1 MNKGSGE
8 KSIFKTVFSVSSI
21 LLFAKIF
28 GFVKQIIVANA
39 FGATIDTDII
49 SLSQGIVTN
58 FEYLISQTMITAF
71 IPIYISVKETK
82 QNEKHFASNV
92 IKIFVLISVF
102 ISAFIF
108 LFAPFISRILAP
120 SYKGAVADSLTYN
133 IRIYAFCFVVLV
145 LTAIFNALLKGNKR
159 FLPGEITS
167 VNQSLVFIICV
178 LMLGNVFGVQVLIIS
193 FFLYAVINMIYLG
206 FLSRKLYKVEVHRF
220 QIDENV
226 KKLLRMIAPL
236 LFGYAMLY
244 INQLVDK
251 MLASGL
257 SDGTVTAMSY
267 SAVLSNFI
275 TGFIGSIC
283 GIAFTYI
290 AQNVAEKSDEKAA
303 VIVGY
308 FITFFVTFLVPV
320 SVISVSNAKEI
331 VTIVYGRGAFDAAA
345 IENST
350 YALMGYGSL
359 FIPYVL
365 RELFTRFQYSYQ
377 DSKRPMLNSAVSIV
391 CNIVLSIVFSRFWG
405 ILGITIASSISVFI
419 CAVLNIASS
428 RKFNCY
434 LKISFFSK
442 QFIFWIAGGV
452 FCLLV
457 NILLKRYLPI
467 NNILLRFLVLS
478 AVSFIVYMLAVLP
491 LIVSVI
497 RKYKLIKK

>member
-1 MNKGSGE
+1 MNKGNDG

-28 GFVKQIIVANA
+28 GFAKQIIVANA

-71 IPIYISVKETK
+71 IPIYISVKEMK
-82 QNEKHFASNV
+82 GDEKHFVSNV
-92 IKIFVLISVF
+92 IKIFVVVSIAISILIFV
-102 ISAFIF
+102 
-108 LFAPFISRILAP
+108 FAPFITKIIAP
-120 SYKGAVADSLTYN
+120 SYKGMVADSLTHN
-133 IRIYAFCFVVLV
+133 IRIYAFSLVVLV

-178 LMLGNVFGVQVLIIS
+178 LALGNVFGVQILIIS
-193 FFLYAVINMIYLG
+193 FFLYVIINMIYLG
-206 FLSRKLYKVEVHRF
+206 FLSRKLYKVELHRF
-220 QIDENV
+220 YIDKNV
-226 KKLLRMIAPL
+226 KKLLCMIAPL

-251 MLASGL
+251 ILASGL
-257 SDGTVTAMSY
+257 GDGTVTAMSY

-290 AQNVAEKSDEKAA
+290 AQNVTEKSDEKAA
-303 VIVGY
+303 SIVGY
-308 FITFFVTFLVPV
+308 FITFFVTVLVPV
-320 SVISVSNAKEI
+320 SIISVVDAREI
-331 VTIVYGRGAFDAAA
+331 VTIVYGRGAFDTTAV
-345 IENST
+345 ENST

-377 DSKRPMLNSAVSIV
+377 DSKRPMINSVVSIIF
-391 CNIVLSIVFSRFWG
+391 NIVLSIIFSRFLG
-405 ILGITIASSISVFI
+405 IFGITIASSVSVLV
-419 CAVLNIASS
+419 CAVLNIISS
-428 RKFNCY
+428 RKFNRY
-434 LKISFFSK
+434 LKVSYFRK
-442 QFIFWIAGGV
+442 QFVFWVVGGAL
-452 FCLLV
+452 CLLV
-457 NILLKRYLPI
+457 NIFLKQYLQI
-467 NNILLRFLVLS
+467 DNILLRFFVLGTASLVIYAL
-478 AVSFIVYMLAVLP
+478 VVLP
-491 LIVSVI
+491 LLVSIIRERKSI
-497 RKYKLIKK
+497 RK